1 MLHTDAYSSLPE
13 AYNVMIVSQN
23 NPYWSVMHAN
33 TYKYGF
39 SGAESNFY
47 YSFDHAYDLNGY
59 THRVDEG
66 RRVWD
71 NPATPITNAG
81 SPHASQGHSPSS
93 NSSSEE
99 RK

>member
-1 MLHTDAYSSLPE
+1 MDVYQCSL
-13 AYNVMIVSQN
+13 ADTYNIIIVSQN
-23 NPYWSVMHAN
+23 NPYWSVMQAN

-39 SGAESNFY
+39 SGADSNFY
-47 YSFDHAYDLNGY
+47 YSFDQAYDLNEY

-66 RRVWD
+66 RVWD
-71 NPATPITNAG
+71 NPTIPIRNVG
-81 SPHASQGHSPSS
+81 SPHASQGRSPSS

>member
-1 MLHTDAYSSLPE
+1 MDHYQYSLSDT
-13 AYNVMIVSQN
+13 YNIIIVSQN

-39 SGAESNFY
+39 SGAESNFFC
-47 YSFDHAYDLNGY
+47 SFDQAYDLNEY
-59 THRVDEG
+59 AQRADEG

-71 NPATPITNAG
+71 NPTTPITNVG
-81 SPHASQGHSPSS
+81 SPHARQGHSPIS

-99 RK
+99 RKL